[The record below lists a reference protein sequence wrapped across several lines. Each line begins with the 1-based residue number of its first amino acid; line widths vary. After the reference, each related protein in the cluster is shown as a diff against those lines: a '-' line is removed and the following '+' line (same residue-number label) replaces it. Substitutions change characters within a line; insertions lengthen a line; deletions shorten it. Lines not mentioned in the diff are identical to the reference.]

1 MSGEAKNKK
10 HYGKGKGGK
19 GAMKGLEKEENKTNG
34 VTNGEQASWM
44 RLQRSKK
51 SFPMLDQFKSSRL

>member
-34 VTNGEQASWM
+34 VANGELAAWM
-44 RLQRSKK
+44 RLDVTAW
-51 SFPMLDQFKSSRL
+51 MRL